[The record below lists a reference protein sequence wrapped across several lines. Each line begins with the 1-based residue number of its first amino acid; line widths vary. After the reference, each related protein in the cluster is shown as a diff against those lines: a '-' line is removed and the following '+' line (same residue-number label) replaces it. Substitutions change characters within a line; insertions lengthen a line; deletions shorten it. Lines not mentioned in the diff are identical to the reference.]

1 MVTAS
6 KNTVHSVFF
15 LILDFISI
23 SCLFIMI
30 GAEFLG
36 MIMLI
41 VYVGAVAV
49 LFLFVV
55 MMLNVAQQKNQWF
68 SSDTSSRHIPVGLI
82 ISAIIFF
89 ELIIVIG
96 GWKYK
101 PDLVNSINSSINS
114 EITNTHSL
122 GLVLYTD
129 YIHIFQIS
137 GMILLIAMIG
147 AIVLTYR
154 QREGVKK
161 QSYVKQI
168 SRERSEGVKVVDF
181 MWSLAGPFTTRAL
194 ADLGATVV
202 KIESTHKPD
211 AARGFLPV
219 WDNEPGLERSALFD
233 TANAGKL
240 SLALN
245 MNRPEALEVMHDLI
259 GWADVLCDSFSPGK
273 MDSWGL
279 SWEKVQ
285 GLNPRLI
292 MLSTCLTGQSGPTA
306 NFAGYGNLGAAL
318 SGFYGL
324 AGWPDRAPSGPFGAY
339 TDYTSTHFMLT
350 TLLAALDKQ
359 RRTGSGEDIALAQT
373 EAALHFIAPAV
384 LEASATGRLATAI
397 GNDDSDMSPQK
408 PTGNHAS

>member
-1 MVTAS
+1 MAHAIFFYTFSAIAIISAVMVTAS

-89 ELIIVIG
+89 ELIIVVG

-101 PDLVNSINSSINS
+101 PDLVSPSETLLSSNIS
-114 EITNTHSL
+114 NTHSL
-122 GLVLYTD
+122 GQVLYTD
-129 YIHIFQIS
+129 YVHIFQIS

-154 QREGVKK
+154 QRDGVKK

-168 SRERSEGVKVVDF
+168 SRERSEGVEVLEVASKK
-181 MWSLAGPFTTRAL
+181 G
-194 ADLGATVV
+194 V
-202 KIESTHKPD
+202 KI
-211 AARGFLPV
+211 
-219 WDNEPGLERSALFD
+219 
-233 TANAGKL
+233 
-240 SLALN
+240 
-245 MNRPEALEVMHDLI
+245 
-259 GWADVLCDSFSPGK
+259 
-273 MDSWGL
+273 
-279 SWEKVQ
+279 
-285 GLNPRLI
+285 
-292 MLSTCLTGQSGPTA
+292 
-306 NFAGYGNLGAAL
+306 
-318 SGFYGL
+318 
-324 AGWPDRAPSGPFGAY
+324 
-339 TDYTSTHFMLT
+339 
-350 TLLAALDKQ
+350 
-359 RRTGSGEDIALAQT
+359 
-373 EAALHFIAPAV
+373 
-384 LEASATGRLATAI
+384 
-397 GNDDSDMSPQK
+397 DD
-408 PTGNHAS
+408 